1 MPSRSMQKKE
11 VVSAPLSRIG
21 QRRQIV
27 IPKATF
33 EELRLQAG
41 DLLEVTAKASPVHM
55 EPKRIQDLDD
65 VLNPKEATKVRQ
77 ALKQVGE
84 GQTKPWSQV
93 KYELG
98 L

>member
-1 MPSRSMQKKE
+1 MTGRSMQKKE
-11 VVSAPLSRIG
+11 TVSAPLSRIG

-41 DLLEVTAKASPVHM
+41 DLLEVTAKAGRVYM
-55 EPKRIQDLDD
+55 EPKRIQDVDD
-65 VLNPKEATKVRQ
+65 VLTPKEATKVRQ

>member
-1 MPSRSMQKKE
+1 MQKKE

-27 IPKATF
+27 IPKAIF
-33 EELRLQAG
+33 EELRLQTG
-41 DLLEVTAKASPVHM
+41 DLLEVTAKAGRVHM

-65 VLNPKEATKVRQ
+65 VLNPKEAIKVRQ

-84 GQTKPWSQV
+84 GKTKPWSQV

>member
-1 MPSRSMQKKE
+1 MQKKE
-11 VVSAPLSRIG
+11 TVSAPLSRIG

-27 IPKATF
+27 IPKAIF

-41 DLLEVTAKASPVHM
+41 DLLEVTAKAGRVYM
-55 EPKRIQDLDD
+55 EPKRIQDVDD
-65 VLNPKEATKVRQ
+65 VLTPKEATKVRQ

>member
-27 IPKATF
+27 IPKAG
-33 EELRLQAG
+33 R
-41 DLLEVTAKASPVHM
+41 VHM
-55 EPKRIQDLDD
+55 DRQTIQDPDD
-65 VLNPKEATKVRQ
+65 VLNSKEATKVRQ
-77 ALKQVGE
+77 ALEQVEE
-84 GQTKPWSQV
+84 GTTKSWSQV

>member
-11 VVSAPLSRIG
+11 IVSAPLSRIG

-27 IPKATF
+27 IPKAG
-33 EELRLQAG
+33 R
-41 DLLEVTAKASPVHM
+41 VHM

-65 VLNPKEATKVRQ
+65 VLNPKEAIKVRQ

-84 GQTKPWSQV
+84 GKTKPWSQV